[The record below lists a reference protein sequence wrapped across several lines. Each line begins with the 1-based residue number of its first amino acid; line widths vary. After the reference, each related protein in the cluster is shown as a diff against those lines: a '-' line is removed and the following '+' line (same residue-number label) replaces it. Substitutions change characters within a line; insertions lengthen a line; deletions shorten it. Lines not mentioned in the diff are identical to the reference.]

1 MLPEEIAAAR
11 TKRYNGT
18 VLSLKKAHSDLMIIR
33 IKPDF
38 AIPTHRAGQY
48 CSLGLGNWEP
58 RTPGCQAEN
67 LKPEDESKV
76 VRRAY
81 SISNAVLSDDGTSL
95 APGLDKGYLEFYIT
109 LVREGSNP
117 EKPPALTPR
126 LFMLREGDRLSV
138 GEKITGHYNLEI
150 VKPDD
155 TVLFLG
161 TGTGEAP
168 HNYMT
173 WELLS
178 NGHRGKILHACCV
191 RMKKDLAYLATHQQV
206 MAKFPQYQYL
216 ALTTR
221 EADTISHKVYIQ
233 DLITSGQLEQFLG
246 APLDP
251 AKTHVFLCG
260 NPKMIGVPE
269 KNKETGERTYPS
281 PLGVIEILEKRGFQ
295 CDNAP
300 AKIKG
305 NIHFEEYW

>member
-11 TKRYNGT
+11 QKRYTGT
-18 VLSLKKAHSDLMIIR
+18 VVALRKAHTDLMIIR

-38 AIPTHRAGQY
+38 PIPAHRAGQY

-81 SISNAVLSDDGTSL
+81 SISKSILMDDQSQLSELS
-95 APGLDKGYLEFYIT
+95 KEYLEFYIT
-109 LVREGSNP
+109 LVREGSND
-117 EKPPALTPR
+117 KPPALTPR

-138 GEKITGHYNLEI
+138 GEKITGHYNLEV

-173 WELLS
+173 WELLT
-178 NGHRGKILHACCV
+178 NGHRGKILQACCV
-191 RMKKDLAYLATHQQV
+191 RMKRDLAYLASHQQV
-206 MAKFPQYQYL
+206 MAKYPAYQYL

-221 EADTISHKVYIQ
+221 EADTISHKIYIQ

-246 APLDP
+246 APLNP
-251 AKTHVFLCG
+251 ATTHVFLCG

-269 KNKETGERTYPS
+269 KNKETGARTYPT
-281 PLGVIEILEKRGFQ
+281 PTGVIEILEQRGFQ
-295 CDNAP
+295 CDNP
-300 AKIKG
+300 TAKLKG